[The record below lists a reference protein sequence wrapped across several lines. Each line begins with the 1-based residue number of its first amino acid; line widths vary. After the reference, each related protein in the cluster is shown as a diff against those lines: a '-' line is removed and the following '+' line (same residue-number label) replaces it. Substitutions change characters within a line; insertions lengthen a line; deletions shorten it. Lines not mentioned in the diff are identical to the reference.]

1 MTQVNDDQ
9 RAAETPG
16 LTDDEARARMR
27 SAISKLMSM
36 KREIEITEDKTVD
49 ELITELQLSSAPVL
63 LEIGGE
69 VFRPE
74 EIRDRKL
81 SKGDKV
87 AVVPLIAG
95 G

>member
-1 MTQVNDDQ
+1 MKQVNDNQ
-9 RAAETPG
+9 KAPETPG
-16 LTDDEARARMR
+16 PPDEARARMR

-36 KREIEITEDKTVD
+36 KREIEIAEEKTVD
-49 ELITELQLSSAPVL
+49 ELMTELQLSSAPVL

-69 VFRPE
+69 VFRPD
-74 EIRDRKL
+74 EIGDRKL

>member
-1 MTQVNDDQ
+1 MNDDQ
-9 RAAETPG
+9 KAPETPG
-16 LTDDEARARMR
+16 TTDEARARMR

-36 KREIEITEDKTVD
+36 KREIEVAEDKTVD
-49 ELITELQLSSAPVL
+49 ELMTELQLSSAPVL

-69 VFRPE
+69 VFRPD
-74 EIRDRKL
+74 EIGDKKL
-81 SKGDKV
+81 RKGDKV